1 MVTRLT
7 PVTVERLVEPRIPVT
22 EGLGAERAVE
32 LARVAQSCIVL
43 ATDNPSAFIAELPV
57 DASEYH
63 AYTDSVELIF
73 RLWQTDDTIK
83 PRARTDPST
92 AKASTTEIWRRLIC
106 RSDPLLAA
114 QLMEHVEYPPFI
126 NTWFHTAERS
136 AARSALMRT
145 IISDTALFEYYERL
159 KKSGYCPGNVGYMAM
174 LLASNHP
181 ELLDPTW
188 PDDVLE
194 FM

>member
-1 MVTRLT
+1 VPSALSNS
-7 PVTVERLVEPRIPVT
+7 
-22 EGLGAERAVE
+22 RA
-32 LARVAQSCIVL
+32 AQSCIVL
-43 ATDNPSAFIAELPV
+43 ATDNPSVFIAELPA

-92 AKASTTEIWRRLIC
+92 ARASTTEIWRRVIF

-114 QLMEHVEYPPFI
+114 QLMEHVEYLPFR
-126 NTWFHTAERS
+126 NTWFHTVERS
-136 AARSALMRT
+136 SARSALKRT
-145 IISDTALFEYYERL
+145 IISDTALFDYYERL
-159 KKSGYCPGNVGYMAM
+159 QKSGRCPGNVGYMAM

-188 PDDVLE
+188 PDEVLE